1 MLLNAVFL
9 LALYA
14 LWAPPALQAGP
25 LLAGLSRVPGLHLAL
40 GMASAVASYVN
51 LALLWRCLRRAAVY
65 RQQPGWGLHLGRMAL
80 ACTAM
85 VALLLLG
92 RWYWPD
98 WTMLPVMGRIWRL
111 ALLVGAGGAI
121 YVAVLFA
128 AGLRLRDLQHA

>member
-1 MLLNAVFL
+1 
-9 LALYA
+9 
-14 LWAPPALQAGP
+14 
-25 LLAGLSRVPGLHLAL
+25 
-40 GMASAVASYVN
+40 
-51 LALLWRCLRRAAVY
+51 
-65 RQQPGWGLHLGRMAL
+65 MAL
-80 ACTAM
+80 ACAAM